1 MSMMTQIDELDND
14 RHMNMTFAE
23 FVEAFVRVAEFTTLP
38 NPVEDTQYT
47 AQDILENNVLE

>member
-1 MSMMTQIDELDND
+1 MTQIDELDND